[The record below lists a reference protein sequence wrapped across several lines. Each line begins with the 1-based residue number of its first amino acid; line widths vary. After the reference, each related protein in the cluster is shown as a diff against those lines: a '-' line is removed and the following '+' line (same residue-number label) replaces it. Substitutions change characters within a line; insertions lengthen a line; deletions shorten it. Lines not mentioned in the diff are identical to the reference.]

1 MWAKVGAMSAL
12 DTGSEGSPPNDGLDV
27 EPVLRCLLLLHG
39 SDLLQAKLFRGVL
52 YRYVCLRVFRLW
64 LGIHGLFTFNMAA
77 EAKAHGREHLFAEGM
92 LLPRA
97 ETGVER
103 RGDHIRGNRFRQPE
117 RVWISAC
124 SRLSHPAGL
133 SEIESGLF

>member
-1 MWAKVGAMSAL
+1 VRYHRRLVRSPLRSRVTLRIKPKRTAESIFSPKV
-12 DTGSEGSPPNDGLDV
+12 
-27 EPVLRCLLLLHG
+27 
-39 SDLLQAKLFRGVL
+39 
-52 YRYVCLRVFRLW
+52 
-64 LGIHGLFTFNMAA
+64 
-77 EAKAHGREHLFAEGM
+77 

-103 RGDHIRGNRFRQPE
+103 RGDHIRGDRFRQPE